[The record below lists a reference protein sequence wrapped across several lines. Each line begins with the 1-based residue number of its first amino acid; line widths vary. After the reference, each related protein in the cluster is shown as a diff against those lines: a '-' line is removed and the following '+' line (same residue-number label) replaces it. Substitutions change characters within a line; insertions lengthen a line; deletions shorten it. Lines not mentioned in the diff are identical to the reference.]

1 VGLLIGAI
9 VLAQVPTLEQAL
21 GVALV
26 VVAGMGATRGG
37 QRDRVGLGLAAPL
50 TE

>member
-1 VGLLIGAI
+1 MLMGVII
-9 VLAQVPTLEQAL
+9 LAQVPKPLEVG

-37 QRDRVGLGLAAPL
+37 HRQRVALDAAIPL
-50 TE
+50 LD